1 MKQKRPS
8 EGLGTDTTVTIP
20 QLIFQLND
28 GLQRASDALFGL
40 AGCKAF
46 AHQSKSLHEDAEQ
59 LREFRG
65 DMLDYI
71 LETWRDVETD
81 EADDL
86 RAKRRT
92 REQREREADLASIAK
107 AQARLKQGTV
117 TPIKREPKMQTN
129 AKGKTTRIPRQK
141 RTKAKVG

>member
-1 MKQKRPS
+1 MKQKPAS
-8 EGLGTDTTVTIP
+8 ENVGTGASPAIP
-20 QLIFQLND
+20 QLIFQLRD
-28 GLQRASDALFGL
+28 GLQKASDALLGL
-40 AGCKAF
+40 ANQKAF
-46 AHQSKSLHEDAEQ
+46 AHQSKSLREDAEQ

-86 RAKRRT
+86 RAKRRA

-107 AQARLKQGTV
+107 AQTRLKQGAV
-117 TPIKREPKMQTN
+117 TQNKREPRMQTN
-129 AKGKTTRIPRQK
+129 AKGKTTRNPRQK

>member
-1 MKQKRPS
+1 MKQKRAS
-8 EGLGTDTTVTIP
+8 ENVVPGASPAIP
-20 QLIFQLND
+20 QLVSQLDD
-28 GLQRASDALFGL
+28 GLQKASNALFGL

-46 AHQSKSLHEDAEQ
+46 AHQSRSLQEDAEQ

-86 RAKRRT
+86 RAKRRA

-107 AQARLKQGTV
+107 ALARV
-117 TPIKREPKMQTN
+117 RAWNRPIT
-129 AKGKTTRIPRQK
+129 G
-141 RTKAKVG
+141 